1 MLHEWILMAIFFGV
15 SLVGCCIGFKKFVW
29 FLSIGYGFSVAALG
43 IAYFVMGCCYQTI
56 DVIGVFQCL
65 LFVLYGARL
74 SGFLLAREL
83 KNASYRK
90 VLASATKE
98 GEKKMPIFVLAT
110 IWIMVGVLY
119 VGQTAPV
126 MYRMINN
133 INAVKDFQDAAKVF
147 AFAEGY
153 KPVITSK
160 LLDSSLNE
168 CSAWKWAPASMILPL
183 VGVVLS
189 FVGLGLETLAD
200 FQKTNQK
207 KTSPNMVAT
216 KGLYKAI
223 RCPNYFGEILFWT
236 GVFIGGVTIYN
247 SWWQWVIAAL
257 SWVCIV
263 YIMINGAQRLD
274 KRQEKNYGTSE
285 EYRAY
290 ADHTPLIF
298 PLIPVS
304 HIGIYKVED
313 VKAAEE
319 KKAAKKA
326 AKQAKKESK

>member
-1 MLHEWILMAIFFGV
+1 MNEWILLAIFVGV
-15 SLVGCCIGFKKFVW
+15 ALLACSIGFKKFVW
-29 FLSIGYGFSVAALG
+29 FLSVGYGFAVAALG
-43 IAYFVMGCCYQTI
+43 IGYAIYSGIHFHGLDLMGLI
-56 DVIGVFQCL
+56 FSL
-65 LFVLYGARL
+65 LLVLYGARL
-74 SGFLLAREL
+74 SGFLLVREI

-90 VLASATKE
+90 VLKEATKE
-98 GEKKMPIFVLAT
+98 DEKKMPIFVLAT

-126 MYRMINN
+126 MYRMINP
-133 INAVKDFQDAAKVF
+133 IAGTGDYKGLTGLITERVPVSLTETAG
-147 AFAEGY
+147 AF
-153 KPVITSK
+153 
-160 LLDSSLNE
+160 
-168 CSAWKWAPASMILPL
+168 KWAPAAMILPL
-183 VGVVLS
+183 VGVIIS
-189 FVGLGLETLAD
+189 AIGLIIETLAD
-200 FQKTNQK
+200 FQKTAQK

-236 GVFIGGVTIYN
+236 GVFVGAVTIYN

-274 KRQEKNYGTSE
+274 KRQEKNYGTNE

-313 VKAAEE
+313 VEAQKA
-319 KKAAKKA
+319 KKAAKKE
-326 AKQAKKESK
+326 KK

>member
-1 MLHEWILMAIFFGV
+1 M
-15 SLVGCCIGFKKFVW
+15 
-29 FLSIGYGFSVAALG
+29 
-43 IAYFVMGCCYQTI
+43 
-56 DVIGVFQCL
+56 
-65 LFVLYGARL
+65 
-74 SGFLLAREL
+74 
-83 KNASYRK
+83 
-90 VLASATKE
+90 
-98 GEKKMPIFVLAT
+98 EK
-110 IWIMVGVLY
+110 
-119 VGQTAPV
+119 
-126 MYRMINN
+126 
-133 INAVKDFQDAAKVF
+133 
-147 AFAEGY
+147 
-153 KPVITSK
+153 
-160 LLDSSLNE
+160 
-168 CSAWKWAPASMILPL
+168 
-183 VGVVLS
+183 
-189 FVGLGLETLAD
+189 
-200 FQKTNQK
+200 QK
-207 KTSPNMVAT
+207 KENPKMVAT
-216 KGLYKAI
+216 KGLYRMV
-223 RCPNYFGEILFWT
+223 RCPNYLGEILFWT
-236 GVFIGGVTIYN
+236 GVYVGAVTIYN